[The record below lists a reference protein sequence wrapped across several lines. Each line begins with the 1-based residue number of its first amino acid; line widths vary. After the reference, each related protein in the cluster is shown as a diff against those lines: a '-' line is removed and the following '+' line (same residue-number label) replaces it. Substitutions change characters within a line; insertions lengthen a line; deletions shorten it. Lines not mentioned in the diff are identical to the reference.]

1 MDFGFKRVMKKP
13 EVVIGFLNTILH
25 ISEADRIQSVTYLN
39 TELNSGVP
47 LGRDFIVDIL
57 CQSIN
62 DKHYLIEI
70 HNDFRIDYT
79 NKALFELSRLIT
91 QWDNYIVHQEVRE
104 EIFKKAK
111 RDNDSLQGVK
121 TNWKGSHAA
130 ITVMITNRE
139 YGENVFKTNFPA
151 QSIREPEIINTYRMT
166 HSIHPDQYL
175 GNDARVVL
183 VMLSNFHKNEED
195 LQTIEDTQ
203 LSTGTDRIPGYKHIE
218 NLNKVQD
225 DNDEGLKQF
234 YQALNKEAMEM
245 KTDLKCYERG
255 INNLNKVLDSKKMEG
270 IIEGKREIV
279 CNMLSKNLSDD
290 IILECSNLTFDE
302 LAEIKRSLE

>member
-1 MDFGFKRVMKKP
+1 V
-13 EVVIGFLNTILH
+13 
-25 ISEADRIQSVTYLN
+25 S
-39 TELNSGVP
+39 
-47 LGRDFIVDIL
+47 
-57 CQSIN
+57 
-62 DKHYLIEI
+62 
-70 HNDFRIDYT
+70 
-79 NKALFELSRLIT
+79 
-91 QWDNYIVHQEVRE
+91 E
-104 EIFKKAK
+104 EICKKAR

-166 HSIHPDQYL
+166 HSINPDQYL

-183 VMLSNFHKNEED
+183 VMLSNFHKNEEE
-195 LQTIEDTQ
+195 LQTIEDKWLFAFKDTQ
-203 LSTGTDRIPGYKHIE
+203 LSTGTDRIPTYKHIE

-270 IIEGKREIV
+270 IIEGKMEGIIEGIIEGKREIV
-279 CNMLSKNLSDD
+279 CKMLSKNLSDD

-302 LAEIKRSLE
+302 LAEIKRSL